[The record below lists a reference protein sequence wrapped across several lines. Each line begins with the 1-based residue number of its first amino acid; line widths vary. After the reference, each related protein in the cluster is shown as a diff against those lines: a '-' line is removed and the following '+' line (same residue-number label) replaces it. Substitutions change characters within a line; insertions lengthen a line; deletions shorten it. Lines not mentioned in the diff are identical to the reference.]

1 MVIFSTDPKEG
12 YLTKQGI
19 RSIKSA
25 FARQIYRQDL
35 ISVYE
40 RQTEYRN
47 ILQRN
52 AQALMAD
59 LIRQMEHGTIHN
71 EKLERLTEELAVRL
85 QCTTGKKV
93 YGYLPPKVKRIVDE
107 IVDELAKD
115 ERVAKAYSL
124 WQEMRDEVCRTYSE
138 KLPERLPLSQQK
150 EFKTVR
156 NMVIRE
162 TLKFSEA
169 EMVPEDIEPN
179 EAPEKT
185 ELPDPAPVTTES
197 VSSAASEE
205 QHITAVSR
213 AAVVRMFRHMG
224 NIFRDNTARTNACP
238 VSHIDRKRRKAL
250 LDKRLA
256 MGHKADD
263 HEDIG
268 QKPVT

>member
-1 MVIFSTDPKEG
+1 M
-12 YLTKQGI
+12 
-19 RSIKSA
+19 
-25 FARQIYRQDL
+25 
-35 ISVYE
+35 
-40 RQTEYRN
+40 
-47 ILQRN
+47 
-52 AQALMAD
+52 
-59 LIRQMEHGTIHN
+59 
-71 EKLERLTEELAVRL
+71 
-85 QCTTGKKV
+85 
-93 YGYLPPKVKRIVDE
+93 
-107 IVDELAKD
+107 DELAKD

-162 TLKFSEA
+162 ALRLSKA
-169 EMVPEDIEPN
+169 EMAAKDIQLDEAP
-179 EAPEKT
+179 APEKT
-185 ELPDPAPVTTES
+185 EQPDPAPVTTES

-224 NIFRDNTARTNACP
+224 NIFRDNTARTNAYP
-238 VSHIDRKRRKAL
+238 VSYIDRKRRKAL

-263 HEDIG
+263 HEESS